1 MIKGVLFDMDGVILD
16 TERQGRTIFLNE
28 CAKRGYPQVDE
39 IFYEKLLGQT
49 READC
54 ALMKEALGQEFPFDE
69 MYEAYR
75 DGLHALAEKGTLPT
89 RPGVAECMKG
99 LKARGIRI
107 ALATSTARPIVEMYQ
122 QHIPEMRDVFD
133 FMVCGKEGGRSK
145 PAPDIY
151 LKAAAGIGVD
161 ISECIGVE
169 DSLYGLRSIRAAGGT
184 CVMVPDL
191 LRCDERFAGVVDY
204 ELKDLTQLC
213 PLIDRLNREPK
224 AKA

>member
-16 TERQGRTIFLNE
+16 TERQGRSIFLAE
-28 CAKRGYPQVDE
+28 CARRGYPQVDE
-39 IFYEKLLGQT
+39 NFYEKLLGQT

-54 ALMKEALGQEFPFDE
+54 ALMKEAFGQDFPFDE

-75 DGLHALAEKGTLPT
+75 KGLYELAERGELPT
-89 RPGVAECMKG
+89 RPGLRECMEG

-122 QHIPEMRDVFD
+122 KHIPEMRDVFN

-151 LKAAAGIGVD
+151 LKAAAGIGID

-169 DSLYGLRSIRAAGGT
+169 DSLYGLKSIRAAGGT

-191 LRCDERFAGVVDY
+191 LKRDERFEGVVDY
-204 ELKDLTQLC
+204 ELESLRELC
-213 PLIDRLNREPK
+213 PLIDELNQ
-224 AKA
+224 

>member
-16 TERQGRTIFLNE
+16 TERQGRTVFLEE
-28 CAKRGYPQVDE
+28 CARRGYPQVDE
-39 IFYEKLLGQT
+39 VFYEKLLGQT

-54 ALMKEALGQEFPFDE
+54 ALMKEALGQDFPFDE
-69 MYEAYR
+69 MYDAYR
-75 DGLHALAEKGTLPT
+75 KGLYELAERGELRT
-89 RPGVAECMKG
+89 RPGLRECMEG

-122 QHIPEMRDVFD
+122 KHIPEMRDVFN

-151 LKAAAGIGVD
+151 LKAAAGIGID

-169 DSLYGLRSIRAAGGT
+169 DSLYGLKSIRAAGGT

-191 LRCDERFAGVVDY
+191 LKRDERFEGVVDY
-204 ELKDLTQLC
+204 ELESLRELC
-213 PLIDRLNREPK
+213 PLIDELNQNPK
-224 AKA
+224 A

>member
-16 TERQGRTIFLNE
+16 TERQGRAIFLEE

-39 IFYEKLLGQT
+39 VFYEKLLGQT
-49 READC
+49 READGI
-54 ALMKEALGQEFPFDE
+54 LMRATFGEDFPYDE
-69 MYEAYR
+69 MYDAYR
-75 DGLHALAEKGTLPT
+75 AGLHALAERGELRT

-122 QHIPEMRDVFD
+122 QHIPAMRDVFD

-151 LKAAAGIGVD
+151 LKAAQGIGVD
-161 ISECIGVE
+161 ISECAGVE
-169 DSLYGLRSIRAAGGT
+169 DSLYGLQSIRAAGGT

-191 LRCDERFAGVVDY
+191 LKCDERFTGVVDY
-204 ELKDLTQLC
+204 ELADLTQLC
-213 PLIDRLNREPK
+213 GLIDRLNG
-224 AKA
+224 

>member
-16 TERQGRTIFLNE
+16 TERQGRNIFLGE
-28 CAKRGYPQVDE
+28 CVRRGYPQVDE
-39 IFYEKLLGQT
+39 VFYERLLGQT

-69 MYEAYR
+69 MYDSYR
-75 DGLHALAEKGTLPT
+75 AGLHALAEKDQLLT
-89 RPGVAECMKG
+89 RPGVRECMEG
-99 LKARGIRI
+99 LKKRGIRI

-122 QHIPEMRDVFD
+122 QHIPEMQNVFD

-169 DSLYGLRSIRAAGGT
+169 DSLYGLRSIRAAGGV

-191 LRCDERFAGVVDY
+191 LKRDERFAGVVDH

-213 PLIDRLNREPK
+213 PLIDRLNLQAHVR
-224 AKA
+224 A